1 MNQFIG
7 IGRLTADP
15 ELNETQSGVKVCRFT
30 IAINRPYKDQNG
42 ETQTDF
48 LNVVAWRTLADNCDK
63 YLKKGKQCAVTG
75 SVQVRN
81 YNDQNG
87 NKRYV
92 TEIIAEH
99 VEFLGS
105 KDNSANDDYGTPPPA
120 PKKKQVSIAEL
131 EEIDDDSLPF

>member
-15 ELNETQSGVKVCRFT
+15 DFNVTNSGVSVCKFT
-30 IAINRPYKDQNG
+30 LAINRPYQQNG

-63 YLKKGKQCAVTG
+63 YLKKGRQCAVTG

-131 EEIDDDSLPF
+131 EEIDDDLLPF

>member
-15 ELNETQSGVKVCRFT
+15 EINETQSGVKVCRFT
-30 IAINRPYKDQNG
+30 LAINRPYKDQNG
-42 ETQTDF
+42 ESQTDF
-48 LNVVAWRTLADNCDK
+48 LNVVVWRQLAENCAR
-63 YLKKGKQCAVTG
+63 YLQKGKQCAVTG

-99 VEFLGS
+99 FEFLGAKQQS
-105 KDNSANDDYGTPPPA
+105 EHDYGEPPPE
-120 PKKKQVSIAEL
+120 PKQRPRLNEL
-131 EEIDDDSLPF
+131 EPIEEDDLPF

>member
-15 ELNETQSGVKVCRFT
+15 DYNVTNSGVSVCKFT
-30 IAINRPYKDQNG
+30 LAINRPYQQNG
-42 ETQTDF
+42 ETQADF

-75 SVQVRN
+75 NIQTRR
-81 YNDQNG
+81 YEDRDGQ
-87 NKRYV
+87 KRYV

-105 KDNSANDDYGTPPPA
+105 NDNSANDDYGTPPPA
-120 PKKKQVSIAEL
+120 SKKKQVSIAEL